1 MSFARDRIVESYVWS
16 MVANSHPDLGY
27 FRKNMAK
34 IIGLITIIDDVYDLY
49 GTSEELKLFTEVIDR
64 FA

>member
-1 MSFARDRIVESYVWS
+1 MSFTRDRIVENYLWALG
-16 MVANSHPDLGY
+16 ANSRQDLEF
-27 FRKNMAK
+27 FRKHMTR
-34 IIGLITIIDDVYDLY
+34 IVSLITIIDDVYDLY